1 MRSLIHTAERTAGY
15 HAAGFWKDETLGDIV
30 RTLARTTPRAPALS
44 DDRTTWSWAEYWS
57 AVLELRDALL
67 HLGLRAGDA
76 ALLLQGNTVYAPL
89 IRLALA
95 ELGAVS
101 VIANPAMG
109 RDEIRKAVEETAA
122 RFLFI
127 DPAAIGQEGA
137 QSAVEIGREADA
149 PVYVSG
155 PQSLH
160 GQKTV
165 ESLLSFDSH
174 HRAVIASRVGS
185 DTIDEIKYTSGTTG
199 SPKGVMGRQN
209 RWLAMCRNQ
218 HAAGRFG
225 SADTGLVISPLGGTV
240 GYLKST
246 VLAPLIGG
254 RVILMDPTHP
264 SAIWDAIE
272 SNRITYLVS
281 VPALTS
287 DLYHS
292 LREDDARG
300 KSRDLGNLRLI
311 FNGGAPMPSSLAES
325 LIDRLGCTLLTGIG
339 STEAG
344 APAGTRVD
352 DDPWVQAHTV
362 GRVYPGSEIGV
373 LVDGTVQATGQG
385 ELVSKGAS
393 LFDGYFQDPKRTR
406 RVVDEDGW
414 FHHGDEVSVSIDG
427 NISYIG
433 RMDGVINRGGVK
445 INPAEV
451 ETLLLQHPSVINVA
465 VLGLPDERLGH
476 RIGAAIVPT
485 DSDSMRDASSINSF
499 LDRIG
504 APLRLRPDLALTTES
519 IPLLPTGK
527 IDRQRLVA
535 ELNNNPNACRLR

>member
-1 MRSLIHTAERTAGY
+1 MRSLIHTAESTANY
-15 HAAGFWKDETLGDIV
+15 HASGFWKDETLGDVV
-30 RTLARTTPRAPALS
+30 RSLARNKSRAPALS
-44 DDRTTWSWAEYWS
+44 DDRTTWSWAEYGG
-57 AVLELRDALL
+57 AILELRDALL

-76 ALLLQGNTVYAPL
+76 ALLLQGNTVYTPL

-109 RDEIRKAVEETAA
+109 REEIRQSVEETAA
-122 RFLFI
+122 RSLFI
-127 DPAAIGQEGA
+127 DPAAIGEEGA
-137 QSAVEIGREADA
+137 QAAIEVGREVDA

-155 PQSLH
+155 PQNPH

-165 ESLLSFDSH
+165 ESLLSFDNH
-174 HRAVIASRVGS
+174 QRAPIASRVGS

-218 HAAGRFG
+218 HSAGRF
-225 SADTGLVISPLGGTV
+225 SQADIGLVISPLGGTV

-254 RVILMDPTHP
+254 HVILMEHTNP
-264 SAIWDAIE
+264 SAIWDTIE
-272 SNRITYLVS
+272 SKRITYLVS

-287 DLYHS
+287 DLYYA

-300 KSRDLGNLRLI
+300 KRRDLRTLRLI
-311 FNGGAPMPSSLAES
+311 FNGGAPMPSPLAES

-344 APAGTRVD
+344 APAGTRAD

-362 GRVYPGSEIGV
+362 GSVYPGSEIGV
-373 LVDGTVQATGQG
+373 LVDGTVQTTGQG
-385 ELVSKGAS
+385 ELVSRGAS
-393 LFDGYFQDPKRTR
+393 LFDGYFRDSKRTR
-406 RVVDEDGW
+406 EAVDENGW
-414 FHHGDEVSVSIDG
+414 FHHGDEVSVNIDG

-451 ETLLLQHPSVINVA
+451 ETVLLQHPSVVKVA
-465 VLGLPDERLGH
+465 VLGLPDERLGQ
-476 RIGAAIVPT
+476 RIGAVVVT
-485 DSDSMRDASSINSF
+485 NDSDSMRDASEVKSF
-499 LDRIG
+499 FDRIA
-504 APLRLRPDLALTTES
+504 APLRLRPDLAVATES

-527 IDRQRLVA
+527 IDRQRLVG
-535 ELNNNPNACRLR
+535 ELNNNPNAYRLR